1 MDNLPIGLVAEIHLV
16 EAHLAAHVI
25 ERSGGGIVA
34 RFAPQLDPDLL
45 PELLRLTH
53 QVEAGHRIPQ
63 PRLRHRLQD
72 DRIGLNAHRHR
83 LLGSG
88 DALQFALA
96 ASASAAPSVLG
107 AVYAAGRLDALHRP
121 ATFAAMRR
129 GLRWQGPVG
138 GALVDHLTGFRS
150 SLTRSIN
157 DVGRQLSVLREAD
170 TNLSGDDVREG
181 LTAVISVKVAEPQFE
196 SQTKVKLLNAEVRG
210 QVESAVVEALNA
222 WMEQFPKEAKAIVE
236 KCRTSARARE
246 AARQARDLVF
256 RKSALESM
264 TLPGKLADCSE
275 RDPSKAEIYIVEG
288 DSAGGCFSGETQ
300 IALADGRAL
309 SLKEIVAEHQAGLK
323 HFCYTIRHDGKIG
336 LEQIVNLSLIHI

>member
-1 MDNLPIGLVAEIHLV
+1 MLLAELEVFQSRPIAPTRRVALGTTLLPTSPMPGFGGLL
-16 EAHLAAHVI
+16 L
-25 ERSGGGIVA
+25 
-34 RFAPQLDPDLL
+34 APQLDPDLL

-88 DALQFALA
+88 DALQFDLD

-150 SLTRSIN
+150 TASWSGL
-157 DVGRQLSVLREAD
+157 DGHDPVLWA
-170 TNLSGDDVREG
+170 
-181 LTAVISVKVAEPQFE
+181 
-196 SQTKVKLLNAEVRG
+196 VKLLGVAPEGAALTEARG
-210 QVESAVVEALNA
+210 ILLAGTV
-222 WMEQFPKEAKAIVE
+222 
-236 KCRTSARARE
+236 T
-246 AARQARDLVF
+246 AAPP
-256 RKSALESM
+256 
-264 TLPGKLADCSE
+264 PG
-275 RDPSKAEIYIVEG
+275 G
-288 DSAGGCFSGETQ
+288 
-300 IALADGRAL
+300 
-309 SLKEIVAEHQAGLK
+309 
-323 HFCYTIRHDGKIG
+323 
-336 LEQIVNLSLIHI
+336 